1 MVRLNV
7 TSRKLMV
14 CLFASI
20 VIRSPL
26 SLKMRHMSFLMF
38 SVAFGVASVMA
49 SPSSTRFCAVITS
62 HGHVKSCRTFLL
74 P

>member
-20 VIRSPL
+20 VIRGPL

-49 SPSSTRFCAVITS
+49 SPSS
-62 HGHVKSCRTFLL
+62 L
-74 P
+74 

>member
-20 VIRSPL
+20 VIRGPL
-26 SLKMRHMSFLMF
+26 SLKMRYMSFLMF

-49 SPSSTRFCAVITS
+49 SPSS
-62 HGHVKSCRTFLL
+62 L
-74 P
+74 